1 MRLGAVP
8 RQPASQAPRQG
19 RPCPAREPPAG
30 GRAVPWRRSPRQRDH
45 DGRGSET
52 HRLDLDEAGGPRP
65 RPGALP
71 RRPLRA
77 HPGKPRRSGAAAR
90 ARWATSRP
98 PATHAPSTYKI
109 PVPSECRRSSTC
121 SWRRAPTV
129 APADA
134 CDLGVLG
141 EPRRAAFAAAKP
153 AGAARCAGRARS
165 HPDGGTSMRH

>member
-1 MRLGAVP
+1 MRGSLGEKIGQGAMADIHAWASGQVVKLYKPGRERRLGRHEAQMTRAVFGNLLP
-8 RQPASQAPRQG
+8 KHL
-19 RPCPAREPPAG
+19 ARGVLALLESLPPG

-121 SWRRAPTV
+121 SWWMPDR
-129 APADA
+129 DA
-134 CDLGVLG
+134 
-141 EPRRAAFAAAKP
+141 
-153 AGAARCAGRARS
+153 
-165 HPDGGTSMRH
+165 